1 MYNYNPL
8 FQKDMWNQ
16 ITKDDK
22 NILKQIKTKSQWEG
36 KVNRCPLSK
45 QVKNYEDGSCYQDTL
60 HHRAVKKQTCTTN
73 VCEGSIMSSKSLMRC
88 PSSTLPGSNEILMQ
102 AIDFI
107 NQYYKSIKNTKIEEH
122 LARVEEVSTQI
133 DATGSYQLTTK
144 ELEFGAKQAWRNAP
158 RCIGRIQWANL
169 QVFDARRCR
178 TVADMFQVLC
188 DHIQFAT
195 NGGNLRSTITIFP
208 QRTDGQHDFRVWNTQ
223 LIRYAGYKM
232 TDGTI
237 IGDPA
242 SVDFTEICIQLGWT
256 PKYGLFDVLPLLLQ
270 ANGED
275 PQLFEIP
282 EHLILEVPMEH
293 PQCEWFK
300 DLNLRWYALPAVSN
314 MLLEIGGLEFTA
326 CPFNGWYMGTEI
338 GVRDFCDAK
347 RYNVLE
353 RVARRMGLETQ
364 KLSSLWKDQALV
376 TINVA
381 VMHSFQKN
389 KVTITDH
396 HSASESFMKH
406 MEMEVRLRGGCP
418 ADWIWLVPPMSGAL
432 TPMFHQEMLNYILSP
447 FFYYQP
453 EPWLTHKWKNK
464 RKQARGHKISFKGL
478 IRVVLFSQR
487 LIRSVLAKRVCCTV
501 LYATETGK
509 SQTFAKKL
517 NSMLNC
523 AFSSRLVCME
533 DYNISELEN
542 ESLLMVVTSTF
553 GSGDCPGN
561 GENFKKQFFSLKTL
575 RNKVRY
581 CVFGLGSR
589 MYPQFCAFA
598 HAVDSKFAALGALRV
613 SPTGEADELNGQDEA
628 FSTWACTA
636 FKDAC
641 KEFNIQ
647 GELPGSD
654 RLVDSWD
661 PQKHRVQNDS
671 CTFERIAALSAL
683 HSKSVVPL
691 KLKRRENLQSPQS
704 SCSTILVELDWNA
717 KPLHFVPGD
726 HIGIFPGNSPE
737 LVAGILKRIFN
748 APPINQ
754 SLRLEFLSDSYPDG
768 EKWQRDER
776 LPPCPLAQALT
787 YLLDVTTPPSQSL
800 LRKLSKMARQED
812 HRQRLLALA
821 TDVQV
826 YFAWKDFHKPTF
838 LEVLEEFPSLE
849 LNAAFL
855 LSQLPVLKPR
865 LYSISSSP
873 DLHPHELHLTV
884 AVVSYYTQGKGSLH
898 FGVCSTWLNTI
909 KEGDMV
915 PCFIHSSDGFHL
927 PSDPSTPCI
936 LVGAGSGIAPFRS
949 FWQQRFH
956 DSKKRGLKG
965 NPMTLVFGC
974 QSSDKDHLYKEETLD
989 MQDNGTL
996 DIIATAY
1003 SRQAGQPKV
1012 YVQDVLREQ
1021 MNDKVFEVLHQNR
1034 GHLYICGGLNMARD
1048 VASSI
1053 QEVLVSRLDISLA
1066 QAEEYLSRLKNERR
1080 YHEDIFGSWC

>member
-1 MYNYNPL
+1 MG
-8 FQKDMWNQ
+8 NQ

-22 NILKQIKTKSQWEG
+22 NILKQIKIHSQWEG

-60 HHRAVKKQTCTTN
+60 HHRAVKKQMCTTN

-88 PSSTLPGSNEILMQ
+88 PSSTLPGSNEILVQ

-178 TVADMFQVLC
+178 TAADMFQVLC

-208 QRTDGQHDFRVWNTQ
+208 QRTDSQHDFRVWNTQ

-293 PQCEWFK
+293 PQWEWFK

-338 GVRDFCDAK
+338 GVRDFGDAK

-353 RVARRMGLETQ
+353 QVARRMGLETQ

-432 TPMFHQEMLNYILSP
+432 TPVFHQEMLNYILTP
-447 FFYYQP
+447 FYYYQP
-453 EPWLTHKWKNK
+453 EPWLTHKWNNK
-464 RKQARGHKISFKGL
+464 RKKARRHIISFKSL

-487 LIRSVLAKRVCCTV
+487 LIRSALAKRVCCTV

-542 ESLLMVVTSTF
+542 ERFLMVVTSTF
-553 GSGDCPGN
+553 GSGDCPRN
-561 GENFKKQFFSLKTL
+561 GESFKKQLFSLRTL
-575 RNKVRY
+575 KNKVRY

-598 HAVDSKFAALGALRV
+598 HAVDSKFAALGARRV

-628 FSTWACTA
+628 FSTWACAA

-683 HSKSVVPL
+683 HSKTVVPL
-691 KLKRRENLQSPQS
+691 KLKRRHNLQSPQS
-704 SCSTILVELDWNA
+704 SCSTILVELEMDGNA
-717 KPLHFVPGD
+717 EPLNFVPGD

-776 LPPCPLAQALT
+776 LPLCPLAQALT

-800 LRKLSKMARQED
+800 LRKLSKMARQDD

-821 TDVQV
+821 TEVQV
-826 YFAWKDFHKPTF
+826 YVAWKDFHKPTF
-838 LEVLEEFPSLE
+838 LEVVEEFPSLE

-855 LSQLPVLKPR
+855 LSQLPLLRPR

-884 AVVSYYTQGKGSLH
+884 AVVSYYTQAGKGSLH

-909 KEGDMV
+909 KEGDTV

-974 QSSDKDHLYKEETLD
+974 RSSEKDHLYKEETLD

-1053 QEVLVSRLDISLA
+1053 QEVLVSWLDISLA

>member
-1 MYNYNPL
+1 MG
-8 FQKDMWNQ
+8 NQ

-22 NILKQIKTKSQWEG
+22 NTIFRQIKPNTQWDG
-36 KVNRCPLSK
+36 KVNRCPFSK
-45 QVKNYEDGSCYQDTL
+45 QVKNYEDGLSYQDTL
-60 HHRAVKKQTCTTN
+60 HHRAVKKQTCTSN
-73 VCEGSIMSSKSLMRC
+73 VCEGSIMTSKSLMRW
-88 PSSTLPGSNEILMQ
+88 PSSTTPGSNDILMQ

-122 LARVEEVSTQI
+122 LARVEEVCTEI

-169 QVFDARRCR
+169 QVFDARKCR
-178 TVADMFQVLC
+178 TAADMFQVLC

-195 NGGNLRSTITIFP
+195 NGGNLRSAITIFR

-232 TDGTI
+232 VDSTI
-237 IGDPA
+237 IGDPD
-242 SVDFTEICIQLGWT
+242 SVAFTEICIQLGWT

-282 EHLILEVPMEH
+282 QHLILEVPMEH
-293 PQCEWFK
+293 PQYKWFR
-300 DLNLRWYALPAVSN
+300 DLNLRWYALPAVSS
-314 MLLEIGGLEFTA
+314 MLIEIGGLEFPA

-338 GVRDFCDAK
+338 GVRDFCDTK

-353 RVARRMGLETQ
+353 QVGRRMGLETQ

-376 TINVA
+376 AINVA

-406 MEMEVRLRGGCP
+406 MEMEVHLRGGCP

-432 TPMFHQEMLNYILSP
+432 TPVFHQEMLNYILSP

-453 EPWLTHKWKNK
+453 EPWLTHKWKNEREK
-464 RKQARGHKISFKGL
+464 ARRHRVSFRGL
-478 IRVVLFSQR
+478 IRAVLFSQM
-487 LIRSVLAKRVCCTV
+487 LIKSALAKRVCCTV

-517 NSMLNC
+517 SSMLNC
-523 AFSSRLVCME
+523 AFNSRLVCME
-533 DYNISELEN
+533 DYNISELEK

-553 GSGDCPGN
+553 GNGDCPGN
-561 GENFKKQFFSLKTL
+561 GASFKKHLFSLNNL

-598 HAVDSKFAALGALRV
+598 HSVDSKLAALGALRV
-613 SPTGEADELNGQDEA
+613 SPTGEGDELNGQDEH
-628 FSTWACTA
+628 FSAWACAA
-636 FKDAC
+636 FKDVSR
-641 KEFNIQ
+641 EFNVQ
-647 GELPGSD
+647 GHLPGTD
-654 RLVDSWD
+654 RRADCWD
-661 PQKHRVQNDS
+661 PPKHRVQNDT
-671 CTFERIAALSAL
+671 CALDRVAALSAL
-683 HSKSVVPL
+683 HSQILVPM
-691 KLKRRENLQSPQS
+691 KLKRRQNLQSPQS
-704 SCSTILVELDWNA
+704 SRVTILVELEKDGNTEH
-717 KPLHFVPGD
+717 LNFVPGD
-726 HIGIFPGNSPE
+726 HVGIFPGNSPE
-737 LVAGILKRIFN
+737 LVAGILKRLPN

-768 EKWQRDER
+768 ERWHRDER
-776 LPPCPLAQALT
+776 IPPCTLAQALT

-800 LRKLSKMARQED
+800 LRKLSKMARLED
-812 HRQRLLALA
+812 QGQHLLTLA
-821 TDVQV
+821 TDITV
-826 YFAWKDFHKPTF
+826 YLTWKEFRKPTF

-855 LSQLPVLKPR
+855 LSQLPLLRPR
-865 LYSISSSP
+865 LYSTSSSR
-873 DLHPHELHLTV
+873 DLHPQELHLTV
-884 AVVSYYTQGKGSLH
+884 AVVSYYTQEGKGPLH
-898 FGVCSTWLNTI
+898 FGLCSTWLNTI

-915 PCFIHSSDGFHL
+915 PCFIHRSDGFHL
-927 PSDPSTPCI
+927 PSDTSAPCI

-949 FWQQRFH
+949 FWQQQYH
-956 DSKKRGLKG
+956 DMKKRGVKG

-974 QSSDKDHLYKEETLD
+974 RGSDLDHLYKDETLD

-996 DIIATAY
+996 DIFATAY

-1021 MNDKVFEVLHQNR
+1021 LNDKVFEVLHQSQ

-1048 VASSI
+1048 VASTVREI
-1053 QEVLVSRLDISLA
+1053 LVSRLGISFTR
-1066 QAEEYLSRLKNERR
+1066 AEEYLSRLKNEKR
-1080 YHEDIFGSWC
+1080 YHEEIFGS